1 MRRTYISPEFNYSPI
16 WGTFN
21 MQEESSIFASKML
34 EIEDM
39 LEIHDQS
46 LVYFQNSGGEQLD
59 LIVESSLPF
68 ISYSSS
74 TDKLLNHVL
83 KIDESQ
89 TESQR
94 LNKTRW
100 IIEIDL
106 RTILINYIFAT
117 LKRWRTFEGV
127 RNSMVKSGDV
137 SFAIKEYVIKNVL
150 DRYRLSK
157 IELFLNYV
165 PIQNQNSLR
174 FNSLWASETNQFRS
188 SILISDIV
196 NESNKLR
203 SFQTMT
209 EFDFSKTT
217 LTFSQEKSSSEFC
230 FDYYFKL
237 FYEKI

>member
-21 MQEESSIFASKML
+21 MQEESSTFASKML
-34 EIEDM
+34 EIEDF

-46 LVYFQNSGGEQLD
+46 LVYFQTADGEQLD

-68 ISYSSS
+68 VSYSSS
-74 TDKLLNHVL
+74 TDKLLNHTL
-83 KIDESQ
+83 KIDDSQ
-89 TESQR
+89 TETQR

-137 SFAIKEYVIKNVL
+137 NFAIKEYVIKNVF
-150 DRYRLSK
+150 DRYKLSRV
-157 IELFLNYV
+157 ELFLNYI
-165 PIQNQNSLR
+165 PIENLNSLR

-188 SILISDIV
+188 STLISDIV
-196 NESNKLR
+196 NDKNKLR